1 MRQYVIFS
9 SNEQHFAL
17 EISNIDK
24 IIQYEEAKAIPESSK
39 FFIGVIQYN
48 GKVLPVIDLTTRL
61 YDIQLNRDEDN
72 SIIVLLWQ
80 DREIGLLVD
89 DVIGIKSFEENQIED
104 SKMPSDYIQ
113 GFIKEEDNIIMVIDG
128 EYLLTPEQEEKII
141 SSIEEEDGRGEM

>member
-9 SNEQHFAL
+9 SNDQHFAL

-24 IIQYEEAKAIPESSK
+24 IIQYKEPKVIPESSK

-61 YDIQLNRDEDN
+61 YNIQLNRSEDN

-89 DVIGIKSFEENQIED
+89 DVIGIKSYEENQIEE
-104 SKMPSDYIQ
+104 SKNPNDYIQ

-128 EYLLTPEQEEKII
+128 EYLLTHEQEEKII